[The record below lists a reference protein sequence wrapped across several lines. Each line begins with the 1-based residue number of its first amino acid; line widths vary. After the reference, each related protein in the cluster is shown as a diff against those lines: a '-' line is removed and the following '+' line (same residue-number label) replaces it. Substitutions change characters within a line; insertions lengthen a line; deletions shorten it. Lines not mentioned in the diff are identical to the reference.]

1 MKGRLD
7 RALASKA
14 TSCDPPGPRSGVAV
28 KAVHLFV
35 IFGRMGLMWNGG
47 GGNFPR
53 ASALEH
59 RNALLGDLEA
69 VDVDALAADELG
81 AELKFIRASVDLL
94 ELQAARRVAAFD
106 RREAFYQ
113 LGEHSTVDWILANTH
128 VSAASADSQ
137 VTLARQLETLEP
149 TLEAVEQGD
158 ISFEHALAI
167 ARQLKD
173 LPDAAELAAQ
183 TELLQA
189 AAESDPRELRK
200 LGEEIRHRD
209 DPAGMARLAYRQHQ
223 KRRLRLFDHADGMLG
238 IEGALPAPEGMK
250 LRTCLES
257 LIGIPA
263 QGDERSQEQRQ
274 ADALIELCAQAIG
287 SGRLP
292 RQGGRRPQLTVIVRT
307 QAGSEVSAELEGV
320 GPISLGTLA
329 RLRGQ
334 DHLQRKQKVDSKG
347 VTLNFGRAR
356 RCHSE
361 NQRQEISTRFSRCVV
376 GGCTVPIR
384 DCEIHHQVAWKEEGG
399 ETDVQSGVPLCRRKH
414 HPQVTEGG
422 YRLQP
427 GAGGRFDL
435 IAPPGAELRPDRWRK
450 RQTRSGP

>member
-1 MKGRLD
+1 ML
-7 RALASKA
+7 S
-14 TSCDPPGPRSGVAV
+14 
-28 KAVHLFV
+28 
-35 IFGRMGLMWNGG
+35 GG
-47 GGNFPR
+47 GGSFSS
-53 ASALEH
+53 ASAVEH
-59 RNALLGDLEA
+59 RNALLEELQA
-69 VDVDALAADELG
+69 VDVDSLAPDQLG
-81 AELKFIRASVDLL
+81 TELKFIRASVDLL

-106 RREAFYQ
+106 RRQAFYE
-113 LGEHSTVDWILANTH
+113 LGEHSTLDWIRTNTH

-173 LPDAAELAAQ
+173 LPESAELAAQ
-183 TELLQA
+183 AELLQA
-189 AAESDPRELRK
+189 AAVSDPRELRK

-209 DPAGMARLAYRQHQ
+209 DPEGAGRQAYRQHQ
-223 KRRLRLFDHADGMLG
+223 KRRLRLFDHPDGMLG

-263 QGDERSQEQRQ
+263 RGDECSQEQRQ
-274 ADALIELCAQAIG
+274 ADALIELCSRAIG
-287 SGRLP
+287 SGRPP
-292 RQGGRRPQLTVIVRT
+292 RRGGRQPQLTIIVRT

-334 DHLQRKQKVDSKG
+334 DHVERKQKVDGQG

-356 RCHSE
+356 RCYSE
-361 NQRQEISTRFSRCVV
+361 NQRQEIATRHPRCVV

-384 DCEIHHQVAWKEEGG
+384 DCEIHHQVAWQEGG
-399 ETDVQSGVPLCRRKH
+399 ETDVKGGVPLCRRKH

-422 YRLQP
+422 YRLEP
-427 GAGGRFDL
+427 RPSGGFEL
-435 IAPPGAELRPDRWRK
+435 VAPPGAELRPDRWR
-450 RQTRSGP
+450 RYPSPSDP